1 MYKWEKYWIALG
13 MITGLSFL
21 LVYFVP
27 NLIEPVSLIL
37 VWLVGLLGLVTLVS
51 FIIFLTIRL
60 VQIKGFKKK

>member
-13 MITGLSFL
+13 IITLFSFL

-37 VWLVGLLGLVTLVS
+37 VWLVG
-51 FIIFLTIRL
+51 FLI
-60 VQIKGFKKK
+60 